1 MPTASDNQLGWLD
14 DELRQL
20 DATGLRRR
28 LVTRSGPQ
36 GPTVSLEADDG
47 AALGSGGAELLNFSS
62 NDYLALAGDPRLV
75 AAAHTAALREG
86 WGAGSSP
93 LVTGHSR
100 SHRDLELRLAEFLQ
114 TEGALVFPSG
124 FAANSGTIAALVGR
138 GDLVL
143 GDQKNHASLID
154 GCRLSRA
161 EVQVYPHRDMAR
173 LAEFLGESSRY
184 RRRLIVTDTLFSMD
198 GDLAPLADLVELAR
212 RHRAMLM
219 VDEAHAIGVFGS
231 NGRGVAEHF
240 GLESEL
246 PIRVGTLSKALGSA
260 GGFVAGSRRLIDWL
274 CNRARSYVFSTAH
287 PPAVAAAAIAALDIV
302 RDEPQRRRALLERA
316 ASLRQSLR
324 EQGWNIGDAAGQ
336 IIPVVIGDAG
346 ATMQMAAALRDR
358 GLFVPGIRPPTVPAG
373 ESLLRIS
380 LSRGHTAEMVE
391 RLANAISG
399 SRATPPLPTS
409 LRT

>member
-1 MPTASDNQLGWLD
+1 MPFAPDDPLGWID

-28 LVTRSGPQ
+28 LVTRGGPQ
-36 GPTVSLEADDG
+36 GPAISFEADGG
-47 AALGSGGAELLNFSS
+47 AALGSGGAELVNFSA
-62 NDYLALAGDPRLV
+62 NDYLALAADPRL
-75 AAAHTAALREG
+75 AAGAHAAALREG
-86 WGAGSSP
+86 WGAGASP
-93 LVTGHSR
+93 LVTGQSR
-100 SHRDLELRLAEFLQ
+100 SHRELETRLAAFLQ
-114 TEGALVFPSG
+114 TEAALVFPSG

-143 GDQKNHASLID
+143 CDQKNHASLID

-173 LAEFLGESSRY
+173 LAELLGESSGY

-198 GDLAPLADLVELAR
+198 GDLAPLADLVELAG

-219 VDEAHAIGVFGS
+219 VDEAHAIGVFGA
-231 NGRGVAEHF
+231 NGRGVAEQL
-240 GLESEL
+240 GLEREL

-260 GGFVAGSRRLIDWL
+260 GGFVAGSRKLIDWL
-274 CNRARSYVFSTAH
+274 SNRARSFVFSTAH

-302 RDEPQRRRALLERA
+302 RYEPLRGTTLLERA
-316 ASLRQSLR
+316 ARLRQILR
-324 EQGWNIGDAAGQ
+324 DQGWNIGDAAGQ

-346 ATMQMAAALRDR
+346 ATMQMATELRER
-358 GLFVPGIRPPTVPAG
+358 GFFIPGIRPPTVPVG

-380 LSRGHTAEMVE
+380 LSY
-391 RLANAISG
+391 
-399 SRATPPLPTS
+399 
-409 LRT
+409 